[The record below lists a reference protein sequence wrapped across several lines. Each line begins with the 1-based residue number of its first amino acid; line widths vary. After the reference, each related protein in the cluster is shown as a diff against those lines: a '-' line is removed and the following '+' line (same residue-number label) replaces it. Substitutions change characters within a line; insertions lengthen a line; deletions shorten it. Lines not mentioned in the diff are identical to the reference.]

1 MRFEL
6 GDEHALLRQSARE
19 LLESEASLEKT
30 RPVMDDEPEGIP
42 KALFRTLAELGY
54 LGLWLPEDEGGAGL
68 GYLGLAVLHHEMGR
82 VACPGPA
89 LELSVAIEAL
99 RQCGERDWR
108 EKAIEGSA
116 LVVMAESE
124 RVDGERGLSGLEEG
138 LEARCQGNRVR
149 GRKRFVPFGASA
161 DAYLV
166 TTREGLVLAPRDET
180 GPRSTPLRSL
190 DHAQRWANLEF
201 EGPCI
206 LLAAGADAERVLTQT
221 RRVGSLAAAAC
232 LLGLMERALEI
243 SLEYLKVRET
253 FGAPIGS
260 HQALQHRAADM
271 LLRTESSRSAVY
283 RAAWAMDAAPETAAL
298 LVASAKAY
306 AGDAARFVCGQAI
319 QLHGGVG
326 FTWEYDPHIYYKRSK
341 TLEQS
346 YGSTRQQLEA
356 ALQAAG
362 L

>member
-6 GDEHALLRQSARE
+6 SDEHALLRQSARE
-19 LLESEASLEKT
+19 MLESEASLEKT
-30 RPVMDDEPEGIP
+30 RPVMEEDPRATP
-42 KALFRTLAELGY
+42 KALYQTLAELGY
-54 LGLWLPEDEGGAGL
+54 LGLWLPESEGGAGM

-89 LELSVAIEAL
+89 LELCVAIEAL

-108 EKAIEGSA
+108 AQVIDGSA
-116 LVVMAESE
+116 WVVLAETE
-124 RVDGERGLSGLEEG
+124 RVDAAAGAEADEVAARFEG
-138 LEARCQGNRVR
+138 DRVR
-149 GRKRFVPFGASA
+149 GHKRFVPFGGFA
-161 DAYLV
+161 DAHLV
-166 TTREGLVLAPRDET
+166 TTREGIALAPRGET
-180 GPRSTPLRSL
+180 GPRATALRSL
-190 DHAQRWANLEF
+190 DHAQRWCDLEF
-201 EGPCI
+201 DGPAT
-206 LLAAGADAERVLTQT
+206 LLATGPDAAKALAFT

-243 SLEYLKVRET
+243 TLDYMKERET
-253 FGAPIGS
+253 FGVPIGS

-283 RAAWAMDAAPETAAL
+283 RAAWALDADPQGAPL
-298 LVASAKAY
+298 LVAAAKAY
-306 AGDAARFVCGQAI
+306 AGDAARYVCGQSI

-326 FTWEYDPHIYYKRSK
+326 FTWEYDPHIYYKRCK

-356 ALQAAG
+356 ALRAAG